1 MIATGRKLGILHQ
14 LCLAHG
20 VHLAVTD
27 VLYKPRAELEVEAFR
42 ESQEVHMDDDD
53 KNNDDVDELEEEI
66 LMGENFYL
74 EEYPVDDLLPD
85 LSFTY
90 KAIIDNVRE
99 IIKSFRKSPLRME
112 YLQDCVRKL
121 QTEKGLQIRE
131 VTLTLDIKTR
141 WNSMISM
148 LESFFKVK
156 DALTSCSDMFSDLT
170 VPTEEECVI
179 LADLAAA
186 LKPVEFLTSKLC
198 EANFDVLQVQ

>member
-1 MIATGRKLGILHQ
+1 
-14 LCLAHG
+14 
-20 VHLAVTD
+20 
-27 VLYKPRAELEVEAFR
+27 
-42 ESQEVHMDDDD
+42 MDDDD